1 MITDFIIRKAEIS
14 DAISIVMLKIQ
25 VWLDTYATGGINNE
39 YAEYLA
45 SEITKEKTEA
55 ILLNPNKKIFL
66 VEKDSCLIACSQL
79 DYDTS
84 CPIKDITDPELSV
97 LYVSRHF
104 HGQGIGSR
112 LLVHAEEEVEKNNGS
127 GLWLTAYYQ
136 NQNALDFY
144 HCHNYLVAG
153 KCFFEMGENQY
164 ENWVFNKKLKVLE

>member
-1 MITDFIIRKAEIS
+1 MITDFIIRRAETS
-14 DAISIVMLKIQ
+14 DALCIAMFKIQ
-25 VWLDTYATGGINNE
+25 VWLDTYALGGVNNE

-45 SEITKEKTEA
+45 SEITKEKTET
-55 ILLNPNKKIFL
+55 ILQNPNKKIFL
-66 VEKDSCLIACSQL
+66 VEKDSCLIACYQL

-84 CPIKDITDPELSV
+84 CPVKDITDPELSV

-104 HGQGIGSR
+104 HRQGIGYK
-112 LLVHAEEEVEKNNGS
+112 LLLHAENEVRKNNGS

-144 HCHNYLVAG
+144 HRRNYLVTG

-164 ENWVFNKKLKVLE
+164 ENWVFYKKLEV